1 MFIVRSVGLVG
12 ARNVKSKSHPRF
24 VYARCHCAVVDF
36 LSIKDY
42 RFHPFSFPTRSPPRR
57 AAPRPLPS
65 PLSPSALLVKGH
77 LRNPFYG
84 IVARRR
90 GSRSFARCLADAL
103 LFSLSQL
110 RLSRFT
116 SSSPLIHFGQGHARV
131 ASPSRGSRLTPM
143 QLARLGTS
151 LYAREPQNDRHFS
164 SIEGRFYYFFRE
176 K

>member
-57 AAPRPLPS
+57 APS
-65 PLSPSALLVKGH
+65 PPFPSLPLCSARKGAFAQSVLWYRRPPPPAPPPPWQPFVRSLPRRCTSILSLSAAPFTFHVVVAP
-77 LRNPFYG
+77 NPFW
-84 IVARRR
+84 ARTRA
-90 GSRSFARCLADAL
+90 SRLA
-103 LFSLSQL
+103 
-110 RLSRFT
+110 LSRV
-116 SSSPLIHFGQGHARV
+116 SPHPDATCQAGNISV
-131 ASPSRGSRLTPM
+131 C
-143 QLARLGTS
+143 
-151 LYAREPQNDRHFS
+151 
-164 SIEGRFYYFFRE
+164 EGAT